1 MKTKLINTNFKKDYV
16 DSLLKARGIENP
28 EDYYNPGRECLQT
41 PSDLE
46 NIERAEKL
54 LKKIIKS
61 RQKILII
68 VDCDNDGYTSAT
80 IIYNYLKDVDNTLEI
95 DYLLHEGKAHGLQ
108 DHINNLMDEGKNYGL
123 IILPDSSSND
133 YVYHE

>member
-1 MKTKLINTNFKKDYV
+1 MKTKLVNPNFKEKYV
-16 DSLLKARGIENP
+16 LNLLRARGIHDPDEYIEP
-28 EDYYNPGRECLQT
+28 TEECLQT